1 MVPHARQYEHSP
13 GRVRAHRSRLSRRKV
28 AAMTRPAHAEKKAAR
43 KAAKTFLRSLA
54 PAAQTAYL
62 AMEPGDE
69 AVVFMPSGE
78 MAHLLR
84 EDEVRFRVRELEDF
98 DAA

>member
-1 MVPHARQYEHSP
+1 V
-13 GRVRAHRSRLSRRKV
+13 
-28 AAMTRPAHAEKKAAR
+28 TRPAHAERKAAR

-54 PAAQTAYL
+54 PAARVAYYAL
-62 AMEPGDE
+62 EVGDE

-84 EDEVRFRVRELEDF
+84 EDEVRFRVRELGVDGAVEVGLRWAAEDR
-98 DAA
+98 AGQSIQ